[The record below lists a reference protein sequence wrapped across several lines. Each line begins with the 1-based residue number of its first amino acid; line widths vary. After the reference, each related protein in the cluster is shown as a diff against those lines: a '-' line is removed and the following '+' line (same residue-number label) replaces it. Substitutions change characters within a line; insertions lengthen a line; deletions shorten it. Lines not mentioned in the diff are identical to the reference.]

1 MKLPP
6 IMATIT
12 VSNQD
17 HVYVFPDC
25 IEPDGSWQNGP
36 MLEFRVF
43 IIEMVCLKG
52 RNRRTV

>member
-1 MKLPP
+1 MSDRSGT
-6 IMATIT
+6 ATIS
-12 VSNQD
+12 VSNQEY
-17 HVYVFPDC
+17 VYVLPGC
-25 IEPDGSWQNGP
+25 MEPDGSWQSGP